1 MPLLALL
8 IACASL
14 VAGCGGGGDE
24 GQIDLDAYAA
34 ALAALRESE
43 GDGQLHAARLDGD
56 RVTFDL
62 VREGPATRVRWT
74 GGELE
79 RTGDDVAAGPYFD
92 LSELT
97 AAGARALVDAA
108 PVEVERIDFTP
119 AEDLRATATVIG
131 EGRTFTAAPDGSG
144 LRELEP
150 VG

>member
-8 IACASL
+8 FACAAL
-14 VAGCGGGGDE
+14 VAGCGGGGAE
-24 GQIDLDAYAA
+24 GQIDLDSYAD
-34 ALAALRESE
+34 ALAALRASE
-43 GDGQLHAARLDGD
+43 GDGQLHAARLEGD
-56 RVTFDL
+56 EITFDL

-74 GGELE
+74 GEELGS
-79 RTGDDVAAGPYFD
+79 TGDDVAAGPYFD

-97 AAGARALVDAA
+97 VEGARALLDAA

-119 AEDLRATATVIG
+119 AEDLRATVTVIG